1 MRLGENARGRLSRVD
16 RNGAMRGRRLAAL
29 ARRELSMSV
38 PTHEV
43 LIVHPN
49 EARRSA
55 LVSALGA
62 HRVAAVGSQLEA
74 ARRMEAST
82 PTLIIAPAD
91 NARRLLRHVDRSAP
105 EAVCV
110 FVCARSDQ
118 SGLEELVETAAE
130 GHVFSTVDDALTEG
144 ELSVRLRDI
153 LQLRAS
159 TRVSL
164 DAGMRVDF
172 QLQGRPCVAECQDLG
187 HFGAAL
193 RLPLDTCVAAF
204 LPGTPLDGLSLVRDG
219 QPVLHVSRA
228 CVRHATPVQVG
239 DQAFLRVGVSWRP
252 PQEEPPGAPPRA
264 LRDPVTVLAALRK
277 ALRREVP
284 LWLHPPDSQA
294 AHFRLDA
301 AAVESPDERAP
312 LRGQVSPALAV
323 GPGDVVHLSFEMGGQ
338 RYTGVTSVHH
348 AGADGVALGLPRAL
362 AVENRR
368 GQQRFRPAA
377 HDRFL
382 VRFTSPFGG
391 QRITRAVLD
400 LGGGGFA
407 FPIDASCEVLPVG
420 SHLDAML
427 LLPDGTEVA
436 CRVEVR
442 SVDVVP
448 FESRQDQRLR
458 PYRCGVRILD
468 LSPRVRDAIV
478 DAFVASR
485 APQVEDGA
493 AFRFPD
499 LWRMMQDARY
509 TFHPDHPFGEEPRVL
524 PALEAT
530 VDRLGRARDLG
541 RSLVFTDEEH
551 RPLGHVNGLRVYSG
565 TWLVQHLAVLPG
577 FRRSEQISS
586 ELTSLAVEVGEALED
601 VEFIR
606 YMWRTDNRWP
616 HRLGTWLARVLEGQ
630 GLCHLRHFHYLRR
643 PLDGA
648 SLPAAPHLP
657 AVREAGPEDRRWLES
672 HLRRQGEVVRLL
684 SEDLR
689 ADSAPEARLT
699 ERFAQA
705 GLHRAR
711 RMFVVDGEA
720 GPLAVALQ
728 DEATPGL
735 CLIEVSNAFNL
746 VVADRA
752 HPRARDAVAALTRRC
767 LAHAREQGRPSALGL
782 VDDVR
787 DVEVLQEAGFV
798 DQGRFSEWTFH
809 RSMVRRWCEAWRSLF
824 ERQPATRRT
833 IRRAL
838 PATPP
843 PATQDQEAR

>member
-1 MRLGENARGRLSRVD
+1 M
-16 RNGAMRGRRLAAL
+16 AL
-29 ARRELSMSV
+29 ARREKSMSV

-49 EARRSA
+49 EVRRNA
-55 LVSALGA
+55 LVSALGT
-62 HRVAAVGSQLEA
+62 HRVFSVGSQLEA
-74 ARRMEAST
+74 ARRMETSV

-91 NARRLLRHVDRSAP
+91 NARRFLRHVDRAAP

-110 FVCARSDQ
+110 FVCERSDQ
-118 SGLEELVETAAE
+118 QGLEELVETAAE
-130 GHVFSTVDDALTEG
+130 GHVFSTVDDALTEV
-144 ELSVRLRDI
+144 ELGVRLRDI

-159 TRVSL
+159 LRVSL

-172 QLQGRPCVAECQDLG
+172 QLRGRSFVAECQDVG

-193 RLPLDTCVAAF
+193 HVPMDASMAAF
-204 LPGTPLDGLSLVRDG
+204 LPGTLLESLSMVRDG
-219 QPVLHVSRA
+219 RPVLHVPRA
-228 CVRHATPVQVG
+228 HVRHATPVEQG
-239 DQAFLRVGVSWRP
+239 GQGFLRVGISWRP
-252 PQEEPPGAPPRA
+252 APDASSAPPPRT
-264 LRDPVTVLAALRK
+264 LRDAVSVQAALRK
-277 ALRREVP
+277 ALRRELPV
-284 LWLHPPDSQA
+284 WLHPPDSQA

-301 AAVESPDERAP
+301 ATLDVTGERGH
-312 LRGQVSPALAV
+312 LHGQVSPGLHAGV
-323 GPGDVVHLSFEMGGQ
+323 GEVVHLSFEMGGQ
-338 RYTGVTSVHH
+338 RYTGVTSMLRVESP
-348 AGADGVALGLPRAL
+348 GVTLGLPRSL

-368 GQQRFRPAA
+368 GQPRFRPSA

-400 LGGGGFA
+400 LGARGFA

-420 SHLDAML
+420 SQLDTQL
-427 LLPDGTEVA
+427 LLPDGAEVA

-442 SVDVVP
+442 SVEVVP
-448 FESRQDQRLR
+448 FEARHDQRLR

-468 LSPRVRDAIV
+468 MPRAVRDAIV
-478 DAFVASR
+478 DAFVSAR
-485 APQVEDGA
+485 APQVKDGA
-493 AFRFPD
+493 AFLFPD
-499 LWRMMQDARY
+499 LWRMMEEARY

-524 PALEAT
+524 PVLEDT
-530 VDRLGRARDLG
+530 YERLGRARDLG
-541 RSLVFTDEEH
+541 RSLVFTDGAKL
-551 RPLGHVNGLRVYSG
+551 LGHVNGLRMYSG

-577 FRRSEQISS
+577 FRRSELVSS
-586 ELTSLAVEVGEALED
+586 ELTSLAVEVGEAMED

-630 GLCHLRHFHYLRR
+630 GLCHLRQFHYLRAD
-643 PLDGA
+643 LAQGEGA
-648 SLPAAPHLP
+648 RGEGAWGAPGP
-657 AVREAGPEDRRWLES
+657 RMTVRDAGPADRQWLES
-672 HLRRQGEVVRLL
+672 HLRRRGEMVRLL

-689 ADSAPEARLT
+689 ADASAEAMLG
-699 ERFAQA
+699 ERFRGA
-705 GLHRAR
+705 GLHRER
-711 RMFVVDGEA
+711 RIFVVDGDT
-720 GPLAVALQ
+720 GPLAMALQ

-735 CLIEVSNAFNL
+735 SLIEVTNGFNL
-746 VVADRA
+746 VVPDRE
-752 HPRARDAVAALTRRC
+752 HPGARDAVAALAEHC
-767 LAHAREQGRPSALGL
+767 MAHALSRGRRSALGT
-782 VDDVR
+782 VDALDVP
-787 DVEVLQEAGFV
+787 VLRELGFV